1 MKAHITRFIAGLA
14 IIGVGIGFLLD
25 NLAVFDFS
33 QYVSEWW
40 PLAVIFVGLL
50 VFMNDI
56 RSYLWSLLIVGFGIL
71 LQLKVLGIADI
82 NPWQFFWPVVII
94 FIGVSVILNR
104 SAMRLRVS
112 KAERDDATAVLG
124 GSDVRSTSE
133 DFKGS
138 KVSAILGG
146 VKLDL
151 RKATIKKEATIEVFS
166 FWGGVELVVPRNV
179 IIKNKTAVVMG
190 GVDDKTEQEAGK
202 DAPVLYI
209 TGDVIMAG
217 VEIKN

>member
-1 MKAHITRFIAGLA
+1 MKAQITRIIAGVA
-14 IIGVGIGFLLD
+14 IIGVGLGFLLD
-25 NLAVFDFS
+25 NLNIYDFN
-33 QYVSEWW
+33 ELAGTWW
-40 PLAVIFVGLL
+40 PMAVVLTGLL
-50 VFMNDI
+50 IFMNDT
-56 RSYLWSLLIVGFGIL
+56 RSYLWALLVTGFGVL
-71 LQLKVLGIADI
+71 LQLKQLDI
-82 NPWQFFWPVVII
+82 TDISPWQFFWPVVII
-94 FIGVSVILNR
+94 VVGLSVLLNR
-104 SAMRLRVS
+104 SAARLRVS
-112 KAERDDATAVLG
+112 KSDRDDATAILG
-124 GSDVRSTSE
+124 GSDFRNTSE

-166 FWGGVELVVPRNV
+166 FWGGVEIVVPRNV
-179 IIKNKTAVVMG
+179 IIKNRTAVVMG

-202 DAPVLYI
+202 NAPVLYI